1 MSGSRYHARN
11 LTFQLSF
18 RAQQNDPRMRMI
30 AESRNLRLHSRRQT
44 ALSSPCVAR
53 NPKIRS
59 AGGLNAD
66 D

>member
-30 AESRNLRLHSRRQT
+30 AESRNLRLHSAANGAFLSVRRSQ
-44 ALSSPCVAR
+44 
-53 NPKIRS
+53 PKDS
-59 AGGLNAD
+59 
-66 D
+66 